1 MMKLLFPKFWPT
13 RIEHELGRFIRWKMA
28 SNYLFVALFLL
39 SANINVYAE
48 DWQASKFGQD
58 DTLGAINL
66 LSSDKVLEAA
76 KLIKTGKT
84 YALGVPTGPD
94 SPAYPPRF
102 YSMTILQLGDG
113 TGTALGANKLTGN
126 DDLMYTW
133 MGVGSQI
140 DGLGHIGI
148 DHVYYNGTKAND
160 FVNNKGL
167 TKFSTHELPPIV
179 TRGVLLD
186 MAEFYGK
193 HMLEAGTAFNEK
205 EIKAAMAKQGVSIGK
220 GDVVLFHTG
229 WLNKADTDKAAYMKG
244 EPGPGVGGAKYL
256 ASLGVVA
263 VGSDSWGVEA
273 IPFEEEGQMF
283 PVHQELLTK
292 NGIYILETMDTR
304 ALAKDD
310 AFEFLFVLGQP
321 KFVGSVQAI
330 INPVAIR

>member
-1 MMKLLFPKFWPT
+1 MMKSLLQHCL
-13 RIEHELGRFIRWKMA
+13 I
-28 SNYLFVALFLL
+28 SVCALVLTT
-39 SANINVYAE
+39 ATAYAE
-48 DWQASKFGQD
+48 DWHESKYGAT

-66 LSSDKVLEAA
+66 LSADKVLEAA

-126 DDLMYTW
+126 DDLMHTW

-140 DGLGHIGI
+140 DGLGHIGV
-148 DHVYYNGTKAND
+148 DHVYYNGTKAKD
-160 FVNNKGL
+160 FVNNTGL

-186 MAEFYGK
+186 MAEYFGK
-193 HMLEAGTAFNEK
+193 HVLDAGTAFNEK
-205 EIKAAMAKQGVSIGK
+205 EIKGAMAKQGVDIGK

-229 WLNKADTDKAAYMKG
+229 WLSKAATDKEAYMKG
-244 EPGPGVGGAKYL
+244 EPGPGVGGAKFL

-263 VGSDSWGVEA
+263 VGADSWGVEA
-273 IPFEEEGQMF
+273 IPFEEQGQVF

-292 NGIYILETMDTR
+292 NGIYILETMDTSE
-304 ALAKDD
+304 LAKDD

>member
-1 MMKLLFPKFWPT
+1 MK
-13 RIEHELGRFIRWKMA
+13 
-28 SNYLFVALFLL
+28 SLL
-39 SANINVYAE
+39 STFGRSHHSLAHYLLGFAILMLCALSASAE
-48 DWQASKFGQD
+48 DWHDSKFGPD
-58 DTLGAINL
+58 DTLGALNL

-113 TGTALGANKLTGN
+113 TGTPWGANKLTGN

-140 DGLGHIGI
+140 DGLGHIGV
-148 DHVYYNGTKAND
+148 DHVYYNGTKAKD
-160 FVNNKGL
+160 FVDNKGL

-193 HMLEAGTAFNEK
+193 HMLDAGTAFNET
-205 EIKAAMAKQGVSIGK
+205 EIKAAMEKQGVSIGK

-244 EPGPGVGGAKYL
+244 EPGPGVGGAKFL

-263 VGSDSWGVEA
+263 VGSDTWGVEA
-273 IPFEEEGQMF
+273 IPFEQEGQVF
-283 PVHQELLTK
+283 PVHQELLAK

-304 ALAKDD
+304 ELAKDD